1 MHWHRLAQTVCL
13 AGGACAAL
21 PTSLPAAAGQGAV
34 DVRVTVQVVPSSGV
48 CGLLGSGPAVAVTC
62 GSGGQIPDLPN
73 LPDVPDV
80 SDVPELLPGITG
92 PAQARHPLALFN
104 ASTGFRYVGTLPALS
119 GGMEALAVYSGKA
132 EITRWRVIS
141 LDNRDYVELTIAW

>member
-1 MHWHRLAQTVCL
+1 MHWHRLARTVCL

-21 PTSLPAAAGQGAV
+21 PTSLPAAAGQGSV

-73 LPDVPDV
+73 LPG
-80 SDVPELLPGITG
+80 VPELLPGITG
-92 PAQARHPLALFN
+92 PAQATHPLALFN